1 MFYGSLADIAR
12 KWQVYLYRLSSSNK
26 SWWYIQ
32 SPTYMQGVPFNVRH
46 SLFRIT
52 LMFLK
57 IFLLDKLKYYSDKQN
72 VWKNLYFLKFLLF
85 FMITYIYNFLFRNK
99 ILFRVFRSIIVTF
112 QIILSNLLDMSYNFL
127 NFIDKRMNC
136 TTPRI

>member
-26 SWWYIQ
+26 SWRYIP

-72 VWKNLYFLKFLLF
+72 FWKKLYFLKFLLF

-112 QIILSNLLDMSYNFL
+112 QIILSNLLDISYNFL